1 MNCPVCKQS
10 QNLGIIASYK
20 FRKGQTTT
28 YYCNNCCLEF
38 QVRGE
43 RIVAIY
49 CITQDGDLK
58 KVQAR

>member
-1 MNCPVCKQS
+1 
-10 QNLGIIASYK
+10 
-20 FRKGQTTT
+20 
-28 YYCNNCCLEF
+28 
-38 QVRGE
+38 VRGE